1 MSYLDSFRNA
11 AFTGTGILME
21 NDFAIGLL
29 NELGYGETSTPDP
42 KHDVPPKMSDLG
54 LEELLD
60 ILYGLQQAKP
70 GCKCKIV
77 DPKDYNE
84 LQLAFINQLPMK
96 DGDYGHIIVESGD
109 LCDKKWEALGK
120 PHAWYLSEKITVNG
134 TKYFLIRDMAHGK
147 VALMAG
153 NVLEFSGS
161 IDALPHMVT
170 TDGLMII
177 DAPASGMPS
186 HFVKALSDV

>member
-11 AFTGTGILME
+11 AFTGILME

-42 KHDVPPKMSDLG
+42 KQGVPTNK
-54 LEELLD
+54 EELGFEQLLD
-60 ILYGLQQAKP
+60 LLFGTEPVKP
-70 GCKCKIV
+70 VCGCKIV
-77 DPKDYNE
+77 APKDYNE
-84 LQLAFINQLPMK
+84 LQLAFINQIPMK
-96 DGDYGHIIVESGD
+96 DGDYGHIIVESGA

-120 PHAWYLSEKITVNG
+120 PHAWYLSEKITVDEV
-134 TKYFLIRDMAHGK
+134 KYFLIRDMAHGK
-147 VALMAG
+147 IALMVG

-161 IDALPHMVT
+161 TDALPHMVT
-170 TDGLMII
+170 KDGLMII